1 MSREART
8 EVGHDALMR
17 RVIDL
22 AALAAFGLYTLGAL
36 TWLLA
41 GALPHVV
48 ASSPR
53 LHDTLHEWSGGE
65 SFVTVRAYLEEEWVT
80 DRTTRFE
87 QRELAVPAGA
97 EVVLRFV
104 NQDFGGKHN
113 VAILSPSGERV
124 VGSDTLTGGIW
135 TSVLAFTAPAPG
147 RYTFHCEVVPAM
159 RGTLV
164 AVGPP
169 ALPGP
174 IADAAR
180 RVAIAAH
187 GAQTGPLTD
196 VREVS
201 GIMALV
207 AYVTSATNIAL
218 GLLLIRMRPRLLTA
232 RLLAFGLVGTAT
244 VFNFPAHAAVDVAP
258 GLLALIHD
266 PMHIVSGVAFM
277 AALLTFPDG
286 RLALPRLEP
295 LGILRFPVRAAY
307 ALGLLALG
315 FLFVDTFHGEPSAY
329 LLFFGVLIPVAGLTS
344 QGSRLRS
351 ATNALERQQTRLLL
365 LTFGLVLA
373 ITLPSIPLV
382 AIGATLFSPVLTP
395 YGAGIER
402 SAFVVVPPLLTVI
415 PVMLVLVLLRYRLW
429 DLDRVL
435 NRALVYGALTAAL
448 GLGFLLAVLIV
459 AMSIGPLIGPLGGDL
474 AIGLLTLGV
483 AALFRPLR
491 RRLQVMVDRRFYRAA
506 YDAERALDQFAESIR
521 REPDLAAIEREVIA
535 IVRVTMQ
542 PDHAALRIGDAPAP
556 AAPEVEV
563 TVPLVAQGETQ
574 GLLALGRRR
583 GGQRY
588 TADDLRFLGRLA
600 GHAAPALQVARLVRQ
615 READSGERERVA
627 QEVRLAQHIQ
637 QQFLPAAPPR
647 LPGWTI
653 DAHYRPTRTVGGDF
667 YDFIELPGHTLGIVI
682 GDVTG
687 HGVAAA
693 MLMSA
698 ARTLVRSM
706 ARTQAAPGDVLFRA
720 NAELLPDRPSDMAV
734 TCLYGVLDLESGR
747 LCFANAG
754 HLPPHVGGVAGAGT
768 LEASG
773 LPLGLIDGER
783 YEEHSVELA
792 PGDELL
798 LYSDG
803 VTEARDAAG
812 ELFGLAR
819 LRETLAGAPA
829 AAGTFADGSALL
841 REAVAA
847 FAGGRELGDD
857 VTIVRIRRDAP
868 VRLIDSFTVPST
880 LGREVDAADRVVARA
895 RAWGLG
901 EERLD
906 ALRQAAA
913 EATMNA
919 MEHGNRLDPSL
930 SVTITV
936 GASAA
941 ELVLTVSD
949 AGGARPMRTAPV
961 PDIEEK
967 IAGRQAERGW
977 GTLLIARA
985 ADDVRVHADGGGRAI
1000 ELVFRREAER
1010 DR

>member
-1 MSREART
+1 
-8 EVGHDALMR
+8 MR
-17 RVIDL
+17 RALDL
-22 AALAAFGLYTLGAL
+22 AALGAFALYTLGAL
-36 TWLLA
+36 TWLIA

-65 SFVTVRAYLEEEWVT
+65 HLVTVRAYREEEWVT

-104 NQDFGGKHN
+104 NEDFGRPHN
-113 VAILSPSGERV
+113 VAIVSPAGERLAAADV
-124 VGSDTLTGGIW
+124 LTGGVW
-135 TSVLAFTAPAPG
+135 TTVLAFSAPAPG
-147 RYTFHCEVVPAM
+147 RYTFQCEVVPHM
-159 RGTLV
+159 RGSVV

-169 ALPGP
+169 ALPEP
-174 IADAAR
+174 IAGAAR
-180 RVAIAAH
+180 RIAIAAH

-201 GIMALV
+201 GIMALA
-207 AYVTSATNIAL
+207 AYVTSAANIAL

-232 RLLAFGLVGTAT
+232 RLLAFGLVGTGT
-244 VFNFPAHAAVDVAP
+244 VFNFPGHAAVDVAP
-258 GLLALIHD
+258 GLIDLIHE

-277 AALLTFPDG
+277 AALLTFPDS
-286 RLALPRLEP
+286 RLVVPRLEP
-295 LGILRFPVRAAY
+295 LGILRYPVRAAY
-307 ALGLLALG
+307 ALGLLVLG
-315 FLFVDTFHGEPSAY
+315 FLFVNTFHGGPGAY
-329 LLFFGVLIPVAGLTS
+329 LLFFGVLIPFAGLTS
-344 QGSRLRS
+344 QASRLRS
-351 ATNALERQQTRLLL
+351 ATTVLERQQSRLLL

-373 ITLPSIPLV
+373 ITLASIPLV
-382 AIGATLFSPVLTP
+382 AVCATLFSPVLTP

-402 SAFVVVPPLLTVI
+402 AAFVVVPPLLTAI

-474 AIGLLTLGV
+474 AVGLATLGV

-491 RRLQVMVDRRFYRAA
+491 RRVQVIVDRRFYRAA
-506 YDAERALDQFAESIR
+506 YDAERALDRFAATIR
-521 REPDLAAIEREVIA
+521 REPDLAAVEREIID
-535 IVRVTMQ
+535 IVRLTMR
-542 PDHAALRIGDAPAP
+542 PDHAELRIGEAPAP
-556 AAPEVEV
+556 AGPEVEV

-600 GHAAPALQVARLVRQ
+600 GHAAPALRVARLVRQ
-615 READSGERERVA
+615 REAESGERERVA

-637 QQFLPAAPPR
+637 QQFLPATAPR

-667 YDFIELPGHTLGIVI
+667 YDFIELPGRTLGIVI

-706 ARTQAAPGDVLFRA
+706 ARTRALPGEVLFRA
-720 NAELLPDRPSDMAV
+720 NAELVPDRQSDMAV
-734 TCLYGVLDLESGR
+734 TCLYGVLDLDSGSLR
-747 LCFANAG
+747 FANAG
-754 HLPPHVGGVAGAGT
+754 HLPPHVRGAAGART

-812 ELFGLAR
+812 DLFGLAR
-819 LRETLAGAPA
+819 LRETLASAPA
-829 AAGTFADGSALL
+829 GPGTVADGSVLL

-847 FAGGRELGDD
+847 FIGERELEDD

-868 VRLIDSFTVPST
+868 VRVIDSFTLPST
-880 LGREVDAADRVVARA
+880 LGREVEAADRVVARA

-930 SVTITV
+930 PVTITV
-936 GASAA
+936 AASAT

-949 AGGARPMRTAPV
+949 AGGARPMRMPPV

-967 IAGRQAERGW
+967 LAGRQPERGW

-985 ADDVRVHADGGGRAI
+985 ADDVRVRADGGGRAI
-1000 ELVFRREAER
+1000 ELVFRRERER
-1010 DR
+1010 AR